1 MGWEEDWSF
10 YFFIFFFVN
19 RFDCFLFLQCFT
31 IIIIKCK
38 ALFSCHSSSS
48 HYSTQGFVL
57 ISFHFIFSFLIK
69 NKKNKILCNF
79 TSDLLLCLRISDLKC
94 GQKTPKQMGPWE
106 KTFPF
111 FWSHLLVL
119 ISRNVGTKGHLRKE
133 IILLK
138 YQFFRFMTKSGGQF
152 ELLNWLEKST
162 RLLMLEDYDIF
173 HFTIR

>member
-1 MGWEEDWSF
+1 MIV
-10 YFFIFFFVN
+10 FFCTV
-19 RFDCFLFLQCFT
+19 FT

-38 ALFSCHSSSS
+38 ALFSCHWSSY

-57 ISFHFIFSFLIK
+57 ILFHFIFSFLMK
-69 NKKNKILCNF
+69 NKKNKILYNF

-94 GQKTPKQMGPWE
+94 GQKTPKRMGPCSRDPPWE

-111 FWSHLLVL
+111 FWSHLLAI

-162 RLLMLEDYDIF
+162 RLLMLEDYDIVN
-173 HFTIR
+173 FTIH